1 MVDVTDLL
9 HYDPPCPDAKL
20 IPLEPDPPSIS
31 MAPISTSVPPPSVE
45 STSPSGADADAEEL
59 ARYTTDLEP
68 AVRDLIR
75 EYHDVFPSSFSYA
88 GIPPM
93 RDVEHS
99 IQLVPD
105 YRVHHQEPYR
115 LSIPEAT
122 ELKRQLEE
130 LLRLGFIKPNN
141 SPWGAP
147 VLFARKEDETARKED
162 ETLRLCIDY
171 RGLNRYTVKNS
182 YPMPR
187 SDELFDRLAGNRFF
201 TKIDLRSGYH
211 QIRVAAAD
219 QPKTAF
225 RSRFGHYELTVMPFG
240 LTNAPATF
248 QRVLNDIFRD
258 ILEQYVLVYLDD
270 ILVYSRTLEEHLRH
284 LRDVLD
290 RLRRHGFYAKLS
302 KCRFAQHKV
311 DFLGHYVSNQGFH
324 MDDVKITAI
333 AEWPAPTSA
342 KQLRIFLGLTSYYS
356 NFIRGYAR
364 YSYVLTSTLLR
375 KNPPWAWKPLHEDA
389 FRAFKKA
396 VTCAPV
402 LHLPDFDRPFILTT
416 DASDFAVGAVLSQV
430 FPSSPDS
437 SYPRIPRFPPPT
449 PTTASRLTPTRPAT
463 DEPSIDY
470 SPTIAEDGTVES
482 RSGDCLIAFY
492 SRQLLPT
499 EINYIADEREL
510 RVRAVAE
517 FHDQAGAGHMGFHKT
532 LARVSR
538 LYVWPKRKD
547 FVKDYVT
554 ECPTCQEVNS
564 ANHLPYGLLQPLP
577 IPEVRWQSISLD
589 FIGLLRPPTPRGHDA
604 ILVGVDRFTKRA
616 RFVPCRYAISAR
628 EVTDIVFDRVVRDHG
643 LPLRIISDRDPRF
656 TSRFWRRLDE
666 VYDTQ
671 LRFSS
676 SYHPQTDGQTEIT
689 NRTLGDILRK
699 IIRDDQQ
706 WDLHLAHAEI
716 AYNHAVSPATGM
728 LPYYCDLSYHPPVPA
743 DILRPSHLHPDTS
756 CPALDDWV
764 AHMTSIMKTAHEH
777 IVASQTRMAAR
788 ANRSRMDHP
797 FKVGDDVLI
806 DARHLQLDA
815 DTLRKFRRRFFGP
828 CRILQAVGSYTASSL
843 VSFRVKLPD
852 YLCKTRVHDVY
863 HVSLLRPYRRP
874 FEHFAGRPYERPPP
888 IMVDGHEE
896 FLVSDIIGR

>member
-1 MVDVTDLL
+1 
-9 HYDPPCPDAKL
+9 
-20 IPLEPDPPSIS
+20 
-31 MAPISTSVPPPSVE
+31 
-45 STSPSGADADAEEL
+45 
-59 ARYTTDLEP
+59 
-68 AVRDLIR
+68 
-75 EYHDVFPSSFSYA
+75 
-88 GIPPM
+88 M

-105 YRVHHQEPYR
+105 YRVHHQAPYR

-130 LLRLGFIKPNN
+130 LLRLGFIKPSN

-147 VLFARKEDETARKED
+147 ILFARKAD

-182 YPMPR
+182 YPMSR

-225 RSRFGHYELTVMPFG
+225 QSRFGHYEFTVMPFG

-248 QRVLNDIFRD
+248 QRAMNDIFRN

-290 RLRRHGFYAKLS
+290 RLRRHGLYAKLS

-311 DFLGHYVSNQGFH
+311 HFLGHYVSDQGLH
-324 MDDVKITAI
+324 MDDAKITAI

-342 KQLRIFLGLTSYYS
+342 KQLRTFLGLTSYYS

-375 KNPPWAWKPLHEDA
+375 KNPPWAWTPLHEDA
-389 FRAFKKA
+389 FRALKKA

-416 DASDFAVGAVLSQV
+416 DASNFAVGAVLSQV

-437 SYPRIPRFPPPT
+437 SHPRIPRFPPPT
-449 PTTASRLTPTRPAT
+449 PTTAFRLTPTRPAT

-482 RSGDCLIAFY
+482 RSGDCPIAFY
-492 SRQLLPT
+492 SRQLLPA
-499 EINYIADEREL
+499 EINYTADEREL

-517 FHDQAGAGHMGFHKT
+517 FHDQAAAGHMGFHKT

-538 LYVWPKRKD
+538 PYVYLKRKD
-547 FVKDYVT
+547 FVKDYVA

-564 ANHLPYGLLQPLP
+564 VNHLPYGLLQPLP
-577 IPEVRWQSISLD
+577 IPEGRWQSISMD
-589 FIGLLRPPTPRGHDA
+589 FIGPLRPPTPRGHDA
-604 ILVGVDRFTKRA
+604 ILVIVDRFTKRA
-616 RFVPCRYAISAR
+616 RFVPCRYAISAL
-628 EVTDIVFDRVVRDHG
+628 EVADIVFDRVVRDHD
-643 LPLRIISDRDPRF
+643 LPLSIISDRDPRF
-656 TSRFWRRLDE
+656 TSRFWRRLHE

-689 NRTLGDILRK
+689 NRTLGDIL
-699 IIRDDQQ
+699 
-706 WDLHLAHAEI
+706 
-716 AYNHAVSPATGM
+716 
-728 LPYYCDLSYHPPVPA
+728 
-743 DILRPSHLHPDTS
+743 
-756 CPALDDWV
+756 
-764 AHMTSIMKTAHEH
+764 
-777 IVASQTRMAAR
+777 
-788 ANRSRMDHP
+788 
-797 FKVGDDVLI
+797 
-806 DARHLQLDA
+806 
-815 DTLRKFRRRFFGP
+815 
-828 CRILQAVGSYTASSL
+828 
-843 VSFRVKLPD
+843 
-852 YLCKTRVHDVY
+852 
-863 HVSLLRPYRRP
+863 
-874 FEHFAGRPYERPPP
+874 
-888 IMVDGHEE
+888 
-896 FLVSDIIGR
+896 